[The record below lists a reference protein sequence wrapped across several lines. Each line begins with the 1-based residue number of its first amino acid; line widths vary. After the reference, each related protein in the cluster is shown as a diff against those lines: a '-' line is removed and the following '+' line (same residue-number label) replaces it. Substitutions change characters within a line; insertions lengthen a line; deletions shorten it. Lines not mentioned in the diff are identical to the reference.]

1 MQLLRH
7 LLLSSADWK
16 PLREEPFECLL
27 TDKEI
32 VEYLLSGVLPS
43 KEKQSQATTKTPAKL
58 LTRAASGISLGTAL
72 HERNQT

>member
-7 LLLSSADWK
+7 LLLRFTDWK
-16 PLREEPFECLL
+16 PLREEPFECLP

-43 KEKQSQATTKTPAKL
+43 EEKQSNNKNPAKS
-58 LTRAASGISLGTAL
+58 LTRAASGVSLGTAL